1 MAEEKTILTV
11 DLYDNVL
18 TEKAGDYTGKI
29 RITGTTRTS
38 DISNRIVKKR
48 TEYRPETITNILDLS
63 YDEMIEALAQG
74 RCVVNKFGQWLL
86 TINGS
91 FDGKKSD
98 FRSTENKITVMFTP
112 SATLLKALENIYVN
126 ADVATVGPM
135 IESLTD
141 STTKEKNLHITPN
154 APAIIFGSTLL
165 IKGDDPSVGVY
176 FTKDEEGASR
186 TVTTII
192 GLSIVIGAVLC
203 VGGIVFIE
211 PLMRAFGASDASLS
225 LAEDYAFWMFVAAL
239 ANLPAQSMNCAARA
253 ESSVKISSIAVITGA
268 LLNVVLDPIFM
279 FDWGLGMGVEGAS
292 LATTVSQFV
301 TFFILAWFYLSGRS
315 VIKLHLGSFRPSWK
329 LIKTVTVIG
338 VPTAVIQICLSVA
351 SSLTN
356 IAAAPLPDADN
367 IIAAY
372 GVVQRLILI
381 GCYVVMGFMQ
391 GYQPVA
397 SYAFG
402 AKQEERF
409 HQSVRFA
416 LKGSLILTVLVAA
429 AYILLSRPLIL
440 LFNQNPVI
448 VDCGRWLLISQVALY
463 PAFGLCYMMTI
474 TYQTIGASG
483 YGLFLSMIRQGLF
496 YVPFILVLPRLLGV
510 TGIYLTQPAADLL
523 TILVCLCS
531 IRSMKQ
537 IASANMNR
545 LPEGD

>member
-1 MAEEKTILTV
+1 MDANKDQTSILGNAKPSQAIVKLALPATLALLAKAVYNIV
-11 DLYDNVL
+11 DTAYIGML
-18 TEKAGDYTGKI
+18 G
-29 RITGTTRTS
+29 S
-38 DISNRIVKKR
+38 DI
-48 TEYRPETITNILDLS
+48 
-63 YDEMIEALAQG
+63 ALTAVG
-74 RCVVNKFGQWLL
+74 VTVPLL
-86 TINGS
+86 LIMVS
-91 FDGKKSD
+91 
-98 FRSTENKITVMFTP
+98 I
-112 SATLLKALENIYVN
+112 ENIFAAGAAVL
-126 ADVATVGPM
+126 AGRQLGA
-135 IESLTD
+135 
-141 STTKEKNLHITPN
+141 
-154 APAIIFGSTLL
+154 
-165 IKGDDPSVGVY
+165 
-176 FTKDEEGASR
+176 KDEEGASR

-372 GVVQRLILI
+372 GVVQRLILL

>member
-1 MAEEKTILTV
+1 MDANKDQTSILGNAKPSQAIVKLALPATLALLAKAVYNIV
-11 DLYDNVL
+11 DAAYIGML
-18 TEKAGDYTGKI
+18 G
-29 RITGTTRTS
+29 S
-38 DISNRIVKKR
+38 DI
-48 TEYRPETITNILDLS
+48 
-63 YDEMIEALAQG
+63 ALTAVG
-74 RCVVNKFGQWLL
+74 VTVPLL
-86 TINGS
+86 LIMVS
-91 FDGKKSD
+91 
-98 FRSTENKITVMFTP
+98 I
-112 SATLLKALENIYVN
+112 ENIFAARAAVL
-126 ADVATVGPM
+126 AGRQLGA
-135 IESLTD
+135 
-141 STTKEKNLHITPN
+141 
-154 APAIIFGSTLL
+154 
-165 IKGDDPSVGVY
+165 
-176 FTKDEEGASR
+176 KDEEGPAAPSPLLSACPLSSARCCVWAASCSSNR
-186 TVTTII
+186 
-192 GLSIVIGAVLC
+192 C
-203 VGGIVFIE
+203 
-211 PLMRAFGASDASLS
+211 DASLS

-292 LATTVSQFV
+292 
-301 TFFILAWFYLSGRS
+301 
-315 VIKLHLGSFRPSWK
+315 
-329 LIKTVTVIG
+329 
-338 VPTAVIQICLSVA
+338 
-351 SSLTN
+351 
-356 IAAAPLPDADN
+356 
-367 IIAAY
+367 
-372 GVVQRLILI
+372 
-381 GCYVVMGFMQ
+381 
-391 GYQPVA
+391 
-397 SYAFG
+397 YAFG
-402 AKQEERF
+402 AKQEERV

-448 VDCGRWLLISQVALY
+448 VDYGRWLLISQVALY

-474 TYQTIGASG
+474 TYQTIGTSG